1 MSLRSSVGGR
11 QGENEAVIAS
21 AAKQSSRFR
30 SDVGAGFIPPS
41 VQSLALGGGGS
52 GGYSGCAQG
61 GKVTQ
66 ERMKIICA
74 GRLGSRTSCVRPP
87 SGGWCSRT
95 RPGTAAPPCCT

>member
-11 QGENEAVIAS
+11 QGENEPVIAS
-21 AAKQSSRFR
+21 PAKQSSRFR

-52 GGYSGCAQG
+52 GGYSGWGQG

-74 GRLGSRTSCVRPP
+74 GRRDRRTSCGRPP
-87 SGGWCSRT
+87 SGGTGAPT
-95 RPGTAAPPCCT
+95 RPGPARPH